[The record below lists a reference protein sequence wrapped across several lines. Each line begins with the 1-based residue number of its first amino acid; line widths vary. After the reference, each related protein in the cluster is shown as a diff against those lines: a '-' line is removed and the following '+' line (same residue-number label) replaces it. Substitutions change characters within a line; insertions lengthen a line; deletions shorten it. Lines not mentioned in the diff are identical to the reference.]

1 MVKEYTSEDW
11 KDTFVNRIGR
21 DQATDFD
28 PSDVSPDKRRK
39 YRRLRRLNSGE
50 YKNRSMRDRE
60 QIRRRDN
67 LAILDSLASKIPLT
81 EPQKERAL
89 EVVEELP
96 LGEIGL
102 PAAVVCFTVVAMV
115 RNQDTTRHV
124 YHPTLDEQKPARL
137 YEIEDSLPFE
147 KATLEQG
154 FAAVQEHHEWEDNG

>member
-1 MVKEYTSEDW
+1 MVKEHKSEDW
-11 KDTFVNRIGR
+11 EDTFTNRIGK

-28 PSDVSPDKRRK
+28 PSDVDPEKRRK

-67 LAILDSLASKIPLT
+67 LGILDSLASKIPLT
-81 EPQKERAL
+81 KPQKERAL

-96 LGEIGL
+96 LGEMGL
-102 PAAVVCFTVVAMV
+102 PAAVICFAVVAMV

-124 YHPTLDEQKPARL
+124 YHPTLSAEQNPARL
-137 YEIEDSLPFE
+137 NTVAESLPYGP
-147 KATLEQG
+147 KTLERA
-154 FAAVQEHHEWEDNG
+154 FDAVMERHEWGP